1 MKTPV
6 EKIFDMLY
14 EGKISDLAE
23 LKEWFLIE
31 EEKMV
36 ENAILYSL
44 DVDGHTGEWR
54 NNFAKEYIDRVIRQK
69 PELQNKKYF
78 GKL

>member
-23 LKEWFLIE
+23 LKEWFLVE
-31 EEKMV
+31 EEKTI
-36 ENAILYSL
+36 ENAILYAL

-54 NNFAKEYIDRVIRQK
+54 NNFAKEYVDRVIRQK